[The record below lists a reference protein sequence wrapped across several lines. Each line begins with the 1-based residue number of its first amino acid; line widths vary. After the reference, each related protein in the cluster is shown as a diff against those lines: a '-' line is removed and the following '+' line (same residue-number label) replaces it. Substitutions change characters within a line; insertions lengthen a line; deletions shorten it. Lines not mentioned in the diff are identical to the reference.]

1 LRTKLQSHSEG
12 WIAAADNL
20 PYHFVVMES
29 VPLLEMIPV
38 QRAAAVRAT
47 FALMLFS
54 AFACSGPVY
63 AQNAKSGAIVES
75 PARAEVEKLI
85 RDSHAEVAV
94 VFRTLDGKQELM
106 IAPDMAFHAAS
117 TMKIPVMIELFAQAH
132 DGKLRLDDPLLVKN
146 EFHSIVDGSAYQL
159 NAADDSDA
167 DIYKSVGGTLTLR
180 QLCEAM
186 ITRSSNLAANLLIE
200 RLGVASVQT
209 TIARLRADGMV
220 LLRGVEDSKAFQAGK
235 NNTTTA
241 RALQILLQAIAENKA
256 GDAES
261 CRQMMEILKR
271 QTMNEAIPAG
281 LPAGTIVAHKTG
293 EITGIHHDAAIVLS
307 ARPFVL
313 VILVQGIE
321 DRDTSSALMSAITK
335 AIYAGVETSAR

>member
-1 LRTKLQSHSEG
+1 MAYDFAVIVNLRLVKLLNIRLGISAL
-12 WIAAADNL
+12 IA
-20 PYHFVVMES
+20 
-29 VPLLEMIPV
+29 I
-38 QRAAAVRAT
+38 
-47 FALMLFS
+47 FAI
-54 AFACSGPVY
+54 AFACANLLSAQTVHSGP
-63 AQNAKSGAIVES
+63 IVES

-85 RDSHAEVAV
+85 RDSGADVAV

-106 IAPDMAFHAAS
+106 IQPDVAFHAAS
-117 TMKIPVMIELFAQAH
+117 TMKIPVMIELFAEAH
-132 DGKLRLDDPLLVKN
+132 DGKLRLDDPVPVKN
-146 EFHSIVDGSAYQL
+146 EFHSIVDGSVYQL

-167 DIYKSVGGTLTLR
+167 EIYKSVDGTLTLR

-200 RLGVASVQT
+200 RLGVANIQK
-209 TIARLRADGMV
+209 TIARLHADGMV

-241 RALQILLQAIAENKA
+241 RALQILLEAIATNKA

-261 CRQMMEILKR
+261 CRAMMDILKR
-271 QTMNEAIPAG
+271 QTMNQAIPAG

-293 EITGIHHDAAIVLS
+293 EITGIHHDAAIVMS

-313 VILVQGIE
+313 VILVKGIE
-321 DRDTSSALMSAITK
+321 DRTKSSALMAAITK
-335 AIYAGVETSAR
+335 ATYAGAQPSAP

>member
-1 LRTKLQSHSEG
+1 LAYDFAVIVNLRLNRPFHIRLGISALSL
-12 WIAAADNL
+12 IFFAA
-20 PYHFVVMES
+20 FV
-29 VPLLEMIPV
+29 PANPV
-38 QRAAAVRAT
+38 VDQT
-47 FALMLFS
+47 MHP
-54 AFACSGPVY
+54 GP
-63 AQNAKSGAIVES
+63 IVES

-85 RDSHAEVAV
+85 RDSGADVAV
-94 VFRTLDGKQELM
+94 VFRTLDGKQEMM
-106 IAPDMAFHAAS
+106 IQPDVAFHAAS
-117 TMKIPVMIELFAQAH
+117 TMKIPVMIELFTEAH
-132 DGKLRLDDPLLVKN
+132 DGKLRLDDPLPVKN
-146 EFHSIVDGSAYQL
+146 EFHSIVDGSLYQL

-200 RLGVASVQT
+200 RLGVANIQNA
-209 TIARLRADGMV
+209 IARLHADGMV
-220 LLRGVEDSKAFQAGK
+220 LLRGVEDAKAFQAGK

-241 RALQILLQAIAENKA
+241 RALQILLEAIATNKA

-261 CRQMMEILKR
+261 CRAMMEILKR

-293 EITGIHHDAAIVLS
+293 EITGIHHDAAIVMS

-313 VILVQGIE
+313 VILVKGIG
-321 DRDTSSALMSAITK
+321 DRDKSSALMAAITK
-335 AIYAGVETSAR
+335 AIYAGVQRGRG